1 MSWSES
7 WWITRNI
14 VKSVQR
20 GTTSGAQTVTI
31 NAVNME
37 KSFVISTSKGSAG
50 YVAARGKVAKAN
62 INIPY
67 KSYTTSTSDLRG
79 YMPGGDGN
87 QYFPPLSGTVS
98 ATSIRDGSTDL
109 TTKQYSA
116 QLISSTQLQCD
127 GAVEWQVIEFY

>member
-20 GTTSGAQTVTI
+20 GTTSSAQTVTI

-50 YVAARGKVAKAN
+50 YVAARGN
-62 INIPY
+62 ITGNLKGQFY
-67 KSYTTSTSDLRG
+67 KGEERNVGQSTLDTGDTSRTI
-79 YMPGGDGN
+79 
-87 QYFPPLSGTVS
+87 SGTRTIS
-98 ATSIRDGSTDL
+98 GGSTDL

>member
-20 GTTSGAQTVTI
+20 GTTTGAQTVTI

-50 YVAARGKVAKAN
+50 YVAARGDITGNLEGN
-62 INIPY
+62 ITGYSSSNQGRPTNY
-67 KSYTTSTSDLRG
+67 SSSTSFVKWLITDIYGTRT
-79 YMPGGDGN
+79 
-87 QYFPPLSGTVS
+87 LSG
-98 ATSIRDGSTDL
+98 GSTDL

-116 QLISSTQLQCD
+116 RLISSTQLQCD

>member
-20 GTTSGAQTVTI
+20 GTTTSAQTVTI
-31 NAVNME
+31 NAVNLE

-50 YVAARGKVAKAN
+50 YVAARGN
-62 INIPY
+62 ITGNLKGNLYRYERAIASD
-67 KSYTTSTSDLRG
+67 SYDPDETTYSAT
-79 YMPGGDGN
+79 
-87 QYFPPLSGTVS
+87 LSGTRKIS
-98 ATSIRDGSTDL
+98 GGSTDL

>member
-20 GTTSGAQTVTI
+20 GTTSGAQTVMI

-50 YVAARGKVAKAN
+50 YVAARGN
-62 INIPY
+62 ITGTLTGKNFKRYVRGIMSD
-67 KSYTTSTSDLRG
+67 SYDPDEENYAPT
-79 YMPGGDGN
+79 M
-87 QYFPPLSGTVS
+87 SGTR
-98 ATSIRDGSTDL
+98 TLGGGSTDL

>member
-20 GTTSGAQTVTI
+20 GTTTGAQTVTI

-50 YVAARGKVAKAN
+50 YVAARGDITGKLDGEAVFSNVSVYEIGQTDKYAN
-62 INIPY
+62 KTYVDI
-67 KSYTTSTSDLRG
+67 T
-79 YMPGGDGN
+79 
-87 QYFPPLSGTVS
+87 LSGTRKLS
-98 ATSIRDGSTDL
+98 GGSTDL